1 MNSLLVTTTTEKQVD
16 AAIVWDPLGG
26 NPVASLSGD
35 MASKSSITGYFGGV
49 ACAAARKPIIQ
60 TWNFNSATVSGC
72 LMGVLEG
79 SHSARICEMKL
90 SKWNSN
96 GPAFL
101 VSADIS
107 GFLACWSLGSLINGL
122 NMMNTQS
129 ATEVESHSNANLS
142 SAKHLPLWYVIQ
154 ASTSHPICA
163 VMDDIVVVGGSQGL
177 KIYAL
182 YDGCVLGSLLT
193 NVSGGLLSLCPS
205 PDNNGNLFCGGNDGL
220 LYTAFIQSQ
229 RGCYSADKEIHHCFS
244 DSNHQMQNFISCD
257 VCFDRLSLLE
267 YESLTG
273 LHELVVIRSKV

>member
-60 TWNFNSATVSGC
+60 TWNFNSATSAHKNILTKGLVSAFVFTPDGNYIIVAFDREIYVYQTVSGC

-101 VSADIS
+101 ISADIS

-122 NMMNTQS
+122 NMMSTQS

-154 ASTSHPICA
+154 ASTSHPVCA

-177 KIYAL
+177 K
-182 YDGCVLGSLLT
+182 
-193 NVSGGLLSLCPS
+193 VSWYLSLNNAGTYPNNDVFYSS
-205 PDNNGNLFCGGNDGL
+205 PEVSCSCAAEGSKLF
-220 LYTAFIQSQ
+220 Y
-229 RGCYSADKEIHHCFS
+229 
-244 DSNHQMQNFISCD
+244 
-257 VCFDRLSLLE
+257 
-267 YESLTG
+267 
-273 LHELVVIRSKV
+273 